1 MKNLGFLL
9 ASTFLTA
16 GWSARA
22 QDINEA
28 FNISNT
34 HVLGTAR
41 SIGFGNVLGSVGG
54 DFSAISENPAG
65 LGVYRSSEISITPSM
80 KTDASSSVYQ
90 GNTVTASNT
99 LMNMNHFGVV
109 FTNAPKGK
117 RYERRAWKTVSFAFG
132 MNKTADFNRDYV
144 YSGKNTT
151 SSMTQA
157 FASDANLNPGN
168 DSTPG
173 TLAFLGY
180 QSYLVNDTNGRFY
193 TAVPFAG
200 GINQQKAVQQR
211 GGINEYVIALAGNYK
226 EKILLGV
233 TIGLPVVNYQVNSTY
248 TESVSAGNA
257 NNPYNFSSFTYG
269 NSLNVTGSGINLK
282 LGAIWKFGD
291 FFRLGA
297 SFHSPTYYNL
307 SEDFTPYLTS
317 FVGGNAYS
325 VTNAQYPIGSHF
337 DYSLVSPWKS
347 ILSGTFIIKS
357 LGFVTADY
365 EYEDFSTMRY
375 AFPSGVDALS
385 GASFQAE
392 ETDMNQK
399 ISSTYKAVSNF
410 RVGGEIKLGKS
421 FMVRAGAGYY
431 GNPYQSSQPS
441 VQRVDMSAGL
451 GFHFHH
457 FFTDLGVMHST
468 YKVTTQP
475 YTIDYTGLAPGTPV
489 APSPQATVSY
499 ALNNMAWTIG
509 FKF

>member
-1 MKNLGFLL
+1 MKKLGFLL
-9 ASTFLTA
+9 ASALITA
-16 GWSARA
+16 GWSAQA

-28 FNISNT
+28 FNLSNT
-34 HVLGTAR
+34 NVLGTAR

-99 LMNMNHFGVV
+99 LMNINHFGMV

-144 YSGKNTT
+144 YSGKTTT
-151 SSMTQA
+151 SSFSQA
-157 FASDANLNPGN
+157 FQSDANLNPGN

-180 QSYLVNDTNGRFY
+180 QSYLINDSSNGKFY
-193 TAVPFAG
+193 SAVPYAG
-200 GINQQKAVQQR
+200 GINQQKVAQQR
-211 GGINEYVIALAGNYK
+211 GGINEYVLSLAGNYK
-226 EKILLGV
+226 EKILLGFA
-233 TIGLPVVNYQVNSTY
+233 IGLPVVNYQVNTTY
-248 TESVSAGNA
+248 TESVSAGNTV
-257 NNPYNFSSFTYG
+257 NPYGFSSFTYG

-282 LGAIWKFGD
+282 LGAIWKLGD
-291 FFRLGA
+291 NFRIGA

-307 SEDFTPYLTS
+307 SENFTPYITS
-317 FVGGNAYS
+317 LVGGNTYGVS
-325 VTNAQYPIGSHF
+325 NADYPIGSHF

-357 LGFVTADY
+357 LGFITADY

-375 AFPSGVDALS
+375 VFPTGIDALS
-385 GASFQAE
+385 GTTFQNE
-392 ETDMNQK
+392 ESAMNQQ

-410 RVGGEIKLGKS
+410 RVGGEIRLGKS
-421 FMVRAGAGYY
+421 FMVRAGTGYY

-441 VQRVDMSAGL
+441 VQRVDVSAGL

-475 YTIDYTGLAPGTPV
+475 YDVNTAGLPAGTV
-489 APSPQATVSY
+489 ATVPQATVSY
-499 ALNNMAWTIG
+499 ALNNMAWSIG